1 MAAGVLD
8 AETERAARAFLARL
22 DGRYAVREAIVFGSR
37 ARGDFGPES
46 DADLA
51 VVLRGPKARRFPAVI
66 DMAGT
71 AFDILLETGI
81 LVEALP
87 LWEEEID
94 KPDDF
99 SNPDLIWNIQS
110 EGIKL

>member
-46 DADLA
+46 DIDIAILLD
-51 VVLRGPKARRFPAVI
+51 GPKGSRYRV
-66 DMAGT
+66 AGEMGGI
-71 AFDILLETGI
+71 AFDVLLEMRVHI
-81 LVEALP
+81 DALP
-87 LWEEEID
+87 FWADELNDPTI
-94 KPDDF
+94 F
-99 SNPDLIWNIQS
+99 SNPALIKNIQRD
-110 EGIKL
+110 GIKL